1 MKLKYY
7 LRGMGIGVILTAIIM
22 GFALGGRKATI
33 SDAEVIERAKQLGMV
48 ENGVLTDSQNVNEE
62 YANES
67 NTSASAASVD
77 EAGKEISQEIDEIVS
92 STGESISELAKEEEE
107 GNAENK
113 QDKQTEES
121 ASSSTTAQSESSAS
135 TGKTNSLTNETA
147 SSEASVSETSVS
159 AASTT
164 STTTTA
170 ATTTTATTT
179 TNDTNGS
186 VTVTIPKGQS
196 SDSVAVVLYN
206 AGVID
211 NASSFNR
218 YLIDKGLDR
227 IIRSGN
233 KVIPSGATYEE
244 IAYII
249 TH

>member
-22 GFALGGRKATI
+22 GFALGGRKTTI

-48 ENGVLTDSQNVNEE
+48 ENGVLTDTQNVNEE

-67 NTSASAASVD
+67 NASASVTSVD
-77 EAGKEISQEIDEIVS
+77 EAGKEISEEIDEVVS
-92 STGESISELAKEEEE
+92 STGESVSEVAKEEEK
-107 GNAENK
+107 GNTESE
-113 QDKQTEES
+113 QDKQYEES
-121 ASSSTTAQSESSAS
+121 ASSSTTYESEDSAS
-135 TGKTNSLTNETA
+135 TAKTSPSINETA
-147 SSEASVSETSVS
+147 SSETSLSSESSAS
-159 AASTT
+159 AAS
-164 STTTTA
+164 
-170 ATTTTATTT
+170 TATTT
-179 TNDTNGS
+179 TVAETATDNVSGS

-233 KVIPSGATYEE
+233 KVIPAGATYEE

>member
-22 GFALGGRKATI
+22 GFALGGRKTTI
-33 SDAEVIERAKQLGMV
+33 SDAEVIERAKKLGMV
-48 ENGVLTDSQNVNEE
+48 ENGVLTAGQNVDEE
-62 YANES
+62 SDNES
-67 NTSASAASVD
+67 YASASYSSVD
-77 EAGKEISQEIDEIVS
+77 EAGKEISQEVDEVVS
-92 STGESISELAKEEEE
+92 SSSESISDVVKEEEE
-107 GNAENK
+107 GNTENK
-113 QDKQTEES
+113 KDTKSEES
-121 ASSSTTAQSESSAS
+121 ASSSTTAEVENYAS
-135 TGKTNSLTNETA
+135 TDTSSTSVKNNDSEVAASSSVSTDSAIATA
-147 SSEASVSETSVS
+147 STSGTSDVAAVNTASG
-159 AASTT
+159 
-164 STTTTA
+164 
-170 ATTTTATTT
+170 
-179 TNDTNGS
+179 N

-211 NASSFNR
+211 NAGSFNR

-233 KVIPSGATYEE
+233 KVIPAGATYEE